1 MQINWNYIKLIA
13 LLIAVTG
20 LYAFSNERSSV
31 RKISQI
37 KIEFVGDQNLYITEG
52 TVNKLL
58 IQSYGSLNN
67 VPKEKLVLNTIEK
80 VIQANKMVKSAQVY
94 LTVNGKLETK
104 IVQRKPIG
112 RIEGSSK
119 FYLDDEGKR
128 MPLSMSH
135 SARVPIITGNITGK
149 SLEDVYEILKYI
161 NEDSFLRKNVIG
173 IHVEAEDD
181 YQLKFRMEQ
190 FVVNLGGVDSLEE
203 KFNNFKA
210 FYAKANKDKTLEEYN
225 VVSLEFNNQVVCT
238 KI

>member
-1 MQINWNYIKLIA
+1 MRVNWNYIKAIA

-20 LYAFSNERSSV
+20 LYAFSNKRSDAK
-31 RKISQI
+31 KINEIQ
-37 KIEFVGDQNLYITEG
+37 IEFVGDQNLYITEG
-52 TVNKLL
+52 MVNKLL
-58 IQSYGSLNN
+58 IQNYGNLNN

-80 VIQANKMVKSAQVY
+80 VIEANKMVKSAQVY
-94 LTVNGKLETK
+94 LTVNGKLASK

-112 RIEGSSK
+112 RIDGSSK

-181 YQLKFRMEQ
+181 YQLKFRMKQ
-190 FVVNLGGVDSLEE
+190 FVVNLGGIDSLEE

>member
-1 MQINWNYIKLIA
+1 MKINWNYFKVIV
-13 LLIAVTG
+13 LLIVVTG
-20 LYAFSNERSSV
+20 LYAFSNHRNDAKKV
-31 RKISQI
+31 NGIN
-37 KIEFVGDQNLYITEG
+37 IEFVGNQSLYITQAM
-52 TVNKLL
+52 VNKLL
-58 IQSYGSLNN
+58 IQNYGSLTN

-80 VIQANKMVKSAQVY
+80 VIEINEMVKSAQVY
-94 LTVNGKLETK
+94 LTVNGELTTK

-112 RIEGSSK
+112 RIEGDSK

-128 MPLSMSH
+128 MPFSVSH

-161 NEDSFLRKNVIG
+161 NDDNFLRKNVIG
-173 IHVEAEDD
+173 IHVESEDK

-190 FVVNLGGVDSLEE
+190 FVVNLGGVDNLDE

-210 FYAKANKDKTLEEYN
+210 FYTKANKDKTLENYN
-225 VVSLEFNNQVVCT
+225 MVSLEFNNQVVCT